1 MSGIGEP
8 FGEPILNPING
19 LTYAPEWAGT
29 NVYLACCEVGEG
41 LDEMYPQEL
50 ELVSASA
57 PLRRRTFASGRYC
70 ARAALAEA
78 GLPPV
83 KLLRAA
89 DGAVVWPEGVIGSV
103 SHTNEWAVAAVAV
116 RDMSEALSLGVDLER
131 IQLLEAGVLRL
142 VATPAERAEL
152 DESGSEDWHATAL
165 FSLKESLYK
174 CLRPVCGRFIEFAE
188 VEISDIVSGRPRV
201 AFHSQDLAE
210 RFDPTTLNL
219 RMAVTP
225 GHVFTLAWLRSA

>member
-1 MSGIGEP
+1 MSGIGESIP
-8 FGEPILNPING
+8 NPING

-29 NVYLACCEVGEG
+29 NVYLACCEVGQG
-41 LDEMYPQEL
+41 LDELYPE
-50 ELVSASA
+50 EWNLVSASA

-78 GLPPV
+78 GLPAVP
-83 KLLRAA
+83 LLRAT

-103 SHTNEWAVAAVAV
+103 SHTNEWAVAAVAI
-116 RDMSEALSLGVDLER
+116 RDMSDALSLGVDLER
-131 IQLLEAGVLRL
+131 IQELGAGVLKL
-142 VATPAERAEL
+142 VATAGERAEL
-152 DESGSEDWHATAL
+152 AQAGSEDWQATAL

-201 AFHSQDLAE
+201 SLQSDDLANLFE
-210 RFDPTTLNL
+210 PSALNL

-225 GHVFTLAWLRSA
+225 GHVFTLAWLRTG

>member
-1 MSGIGEP
+1 MSHLGEP
-8 FGEPILNPING
+8 VQNPING

-29 NVYLACCEVGEG
+29 NVYLACREVGDG
-41 LDEMYPQEL
+41 FDELYSQEL
-50 ELVSASA
+50 ELISASA
-57 PLRRRTFASGRYC
+57 PLRRRTFATGRYC

-83 KLLRAA
+83 PLLRAE
-89 DGAVVWPEGVIGSV
+89 DGAVIWPEGVIGSV

-131 IQLLEAGVLRL
+131 IQTLEPGVLRL
-142 VATPAERAEL
+142 VATAAERAEL
-152 DESGSEDWHATAL
+152 DEAGGESWQGTAL

-174 CLRPVCGRFIEFAE
+174 CLRPLCGRFIEFAE

-201 AFHSQDLAE
+201 RFQSEDLRS
-210 RFDPTTLNL
+210 RFDTSALHL

-225 GHVFTLAWLRSA
+225 GHVFTLAWLRAD

>member
-1 MSGIGEP
+1 MNGIGEP
-8 FGEPILNPING
+8 VLNPING

-29 NVYLACCEVGEG
+29 NVYLACCEVGQG
-41 LDEMYPQEL
+41 MDDLYPAEFEL
-50 ELVSASA
+50 IASSA

-83 KLLRAA
+83 ELLRAD
-89 DGAVVWPEGVIGSV
+89 DGAVRWPEGVIGSV

-116 RDMSEALSLGVDLER
+116 EQMCEARSMGVDLER
-131 IQLLEAGVLRL
+131 IQTLGAGVLKL
-142 VATPAERAEL
+142 VATDAERAEIA
-152 DESGSEDWHATAL
+152 EAGEEDWHATAL

-201 AFHSQDLAE
+201 CFHSRDLAD
-210 RFDPTTLNL
+210 RVDVSALNL
-219 RMAVTP
+219 RMALTP
-225 GHVFTLAWLRSA
+225 GHVFTLAWLRAS

>member
-1 MSGIGEP
+1 MSVIGEP
-8 FGEPILNPING
+8 IVNPING

-29 NVYLACCEVGEG
+29 NVYLSCCEVGEG
-41 LDEMYPQEL
+41 LDELYPLER

-70 ARAALAEA
+70 ARAALVEA

-83 KLLRAA
+83 QLLRAD
-89 DGAVVWPEGVIGSV
+89 DGAVLWPDGVIGSV

-116 RDMSEALSLGVDLER
+116 PDMSEALSLGVDLER
-131 IQLLEAGVLRL
+131 IQVLEAGVLKL
-142 VATPAERAEL
+142 VATSAERAEL
-152 DESGSEDWHATAL
+152 AEAGSEEWHATAL

-188 VEISDIVSGRPRV
+188 VEISDIVSGRPRLV
-201 AFHSQDLAE
+201 FHSEDLAS
-210 RFDPTTLNL
+210 RFESSKLHL
-219 RMAVTP
+219 RMAITP
-225 GHVFTLAWLRSA
+225 GHVFTLAWLQAG